1 MINCEDMGKGG
12 FVVRYTNRLGLKPQA
27 NSESPLKRTQIFSF
41 SVVLRR
47 LLLLALHFSARRVS

>member
-12 FVVRYTNRLGLKPQA
+12 FVVGYTNRLGLKPQA

-41 SVVLRR
+41 FSR
-47 LLLLALHFSARRVS
+47 LETTFVISLALQC